1 MVVENDTRF
10 TAYRWQKIPCTVN
23 RQPCTVQNQT
33 FMKKTLLI
41 LALIL
46 PLSAFAQDQQPP
58 LEGYIR
64 YLVVHDW
71 AKKMAAVDYLSKQRK
86 ERIAYMW
93 GNRSEWKMY
102 ANFYF
107 TPTQTRYEDSEESA
121 EADDEGYSWRKDVY
135 QIKRDFEKN
144 TTYDVIEMLGK
155 KYIIEDTLR
164 PQDWKIHNDLKEV
177 AGHICMRAF
186 WEDTVKQQKVVAW
199 FAQDIPHSGG
209 PERFCGLPGMI
220 LEVDINNGGMLITA
234 DKIEMKKLS
243 NELDLPKKVKGKKIA
258 EAEYQG
264 ILKKHIEEKRKAEEP
279 YFWGI
284 RY

>member
-1 MVVENDTRF
+1 
-10 TAYRWQKIPCTVN
+10 
-23 RQPCTVQNQT
+23 
-33 FMKKTLLI
+33 MKKILLFVAF
-41 LALIL
+41 LF
-46 PLSAFAQDQQPP
+46 PLFAFAQDEQPP

-64 YLVVHDW
+64 YLIVHNW
-71 AKKMAAVDYLSKQRK
+71 TKKMAAVDYLSQQRK
-86 ERIAYMW
+86 ERVAYMW

-107 TPTQTRYEDSEESA
+107 TPTASRYEDSEESA
-121 EADDEGYSWRKDVY
+121 EADDEGYSWRKDLY

-144 TTYDVIEMLGK
+144 ATYDAIELLGK
-155 KYIIEDTLR
+155 KYIVEDSLVM
-164 PQDWKIHNDLKEV
+164 PQWKIHNDLKEV
-177 AGHICMRAF
+177 AGHLCMKAF

-220 LEVDINNGGMLITA
+220 LEVDVNNGGMVITA
-234 DKIEMKKLS
+234 DKIELKKLT
-243 NELDLPKKVKGKKIA
+243 NELELPKKVKGKKIT
-258 EAEYQG
+258 ETEYQG
-264 ILKKHIEEKRKAEEP
+264 ILRKHMEERRKAEEP

>member
-1 MVVENDTRF
+1 
-10 TAYRWQKIPCTVN
+10 
-23 RQPCTVQNQT
+23 
-33 FMKKTLLI
+33 
-41 LALIL
+41 
-46 PLSAFAQDQQPP
+46 
-58 LEGYIR
+58 
-64 YLVVHDW
+64 
-71 AKKMAAVDYLSKQRK
+71 
-86 ERIAYMW
+86 
-93 GNRSEWKMY
+93 
-102 ANFYF
+102 
-107 TPTQTRYEDSEESA
+107 
-121 EADDEGYSWRKDVY
+121 
-135 QIKRDFEKN
+135 
-144 TTYDVIEMLGK
+144 
-155 KYIIEDTLR
+155 
-164 PQDWKIHNDLKEV
+164 
-177 AGHICMRAF
+177 MRAF

>member
-1 MVVENDTRF
+1 
-10 TAYRWQKIPCTVN
+10 
-23 RQPCTVQNQT
+23 
-33 FMKKTLLI
+33 MKKTLLI

-58 LEGYIR
+58 LEGYVR

-107 TPTQTRYEDSEESA
+107 TPTETRYEDSEESA

-135 QIKRDFEKN
+135 QIKRNFDN
-144 TTYDVIEMLGK
+144 STTYDVIEMLGK

-177 AGHICMRAF
+177 AGHICMKAF

-220 LEVDINNGGMLITA
+220 LEVDINNGAMVITA